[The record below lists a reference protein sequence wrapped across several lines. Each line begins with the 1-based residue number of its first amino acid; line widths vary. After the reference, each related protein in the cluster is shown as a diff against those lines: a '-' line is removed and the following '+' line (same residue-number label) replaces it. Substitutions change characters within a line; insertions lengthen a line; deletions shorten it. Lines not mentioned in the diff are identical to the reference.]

1 MFGNYIN
8 GEWITNGATFE
19 DRNPANTGEI
29 VGTFV
34 KGSAADID
42 AAAAAASAAFPGW
55 SNTSGPAR
63 GNILYKAADILDKN
77 FESIAAEMTRE
88 EGKTLPEAKGEVRRA
103 INIFRYFAGEGSRLP
118 GMLVPSERDRV
129 HMFALR
135 KPIGVVGL
143 VTPWNFPSAI
153 PAWKLAPA
161 LICGNTVV
169 LKPASAAPLSAWRI
183 VEALHQAG
191 IPKGVVNFVAGSGG
205 ELGGA
210 LVDAAGLKAISFT
223 GSCEIGDWL
232 HAAASKRRLRIQLE
246 MGGKNPTIVLADADF
261 NAAVENVVN
270 AAFFSTGQKCT
281 ATSRAIVEDGIYDK
295 FVAAVVERT
304 RRLKVGDGMQP
315 GIEIGPCVD
324 QAQME
329 TDLRYIEIGR
339 KECGE
344 PACGGRRLTE
354 GALANGYFVEPTVFA
369 GVTEAHT
376 IAREEIFGPV
386 LAIMRAADFEDA
398 MRIANAIPFGLSSSI
413 QTTNLSRAFE
423 YIYRSE
429 AGLLTVNLP
438 SAGVEYQLPFGGT
451 KGSSFGPKEQGPAAL
466 EFYSDYKTVYLKY
479 DMKLGQTRLNGAVT
493 AAIYE
498 DGGCRI
504 IAGHTALDVILDPAL
519 THLASKNLVEAEPI
533 LPFIRPKFGAVAALM
548 RRAPPSAMPSMA
560 HGKHVRARLS

>member
-1 MFGNYIN
+1 LTFGNYIN
-8 GEWITNGATFE
+8 GEWTSSGDTFE
-19 DRNPANTGEI
+19 NRNPANTSEL
-29 VGTFV
+29 VGNFI
-34 KGSAADID
+34 KGSPADMD
-42 AAAAAASAAFPGW
+42 TAASAASAALAAW
-55 SNTSGPAR
+55 SATSGPAR
-63 GNILYKAADILDKN
+63 GNVLFKAADILDRN
-77 FESIAAEMTRE
+77 FESIAADMTRE
-88 EGKTLPEAKGEVRRA
+88 EGKTLPEAKGEVRRS
-103 INIFRYFAGEGSRLP
+103 INIFRYFAGEGARMP

-169 LKPASAAPLSAWRI
+169 IKPASAAPLSAWRL

-205 ELGGA
+205 TLGSA
-210 LVDAAGLKAISFT
+210 LVNAQHLKAISFT
-223 GSCEIGDWL
+223 GSCDIGNWL
-232 HAAASKRRLRIQLE
+232 HGEASKRRLRIQLE

-261 NAAVENVVN
+261 NSAVENVVN

-281 ATSRAIVEDGIYDK
+281 ATSRAIVEDAIYDK

-304 RRLKVGDGMQP
+304 KKLKVGDGMTA
-315 GIEIGPCVD
+315 GIDIGPCVD
-324 QAQME
+324 EAQMN
-329 TDLRYIEIGR
+329 TVLRYIETGR

-344 PACGGRRLTE
+344 PLCGGRRLNE

-369 GVTEAHT
+369 DVAESHT
-376 IAREEIFGPV
+376 IAQEEIFGPV
-386 LAIMRAADFEDA
+386 LAIMRARDFEDA
-398 MRIANAIPFGLSSSI
+398 MRVANAIPFGLSSSI

-423 YIYRSE
+423 YIYRAE

-451 KGSSFGPKEQGPAAL
+451 KDSSFGPKEQGPAAM

-479 DMKLGQTRLNGAVT
+479 
-493 AAIYE
+493 
-498 DGGCRI
+498 
-504 IAGHTALDVILDPAL
+504 
-519 THLASKNLVEAEPI
+519 
-533 LPFIRPKFGAVAALM
+533 
-548 RRAPPSAMPSMA
+548 
-560 HGKHVRARLS
+560 